1 MEVEEGVTRRPSL
14 QAAGGAAKEQEEEV
28 KLREEGGSADSEQGT
43 TETDGEEGI
52 LNKSEHCERPQ
63 MWPKYVSCHRTG
75 TLRCSGEWP
84 PCAVTSF
91 SAPRHPPIPAGGRAS
106 SA

>member
-1 MEVEEGVTRRPSL
+1 MEEGVTRRPSL
-14 QAAGGAAKEQEEEV
+14 QAAGGAAKDQEEEV
-28 KLREEGGSADSEQGT
+28 KLGEEGGSADSEQGT
-43 TETDGEEGI
+43 TETDGEEG
-52 LNKSEHCERPQ
+52 NKSEHCEP
-63 MWPKYVSCHRTG
+63 PPPTGAAAKYVSCRRTG

-84 PCAVTSF
+84 PCAVTPF